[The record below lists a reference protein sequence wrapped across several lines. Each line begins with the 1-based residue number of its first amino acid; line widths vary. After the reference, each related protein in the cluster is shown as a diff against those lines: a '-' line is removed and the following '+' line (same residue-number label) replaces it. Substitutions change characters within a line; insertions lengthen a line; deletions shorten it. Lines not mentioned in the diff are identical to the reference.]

1 MGIIAAFVL
10 GLLVGWLIEWVIDWF
25 YWRGRIER
33 VADENAA
40 LKGRISALESEKDRR
55 PAAFEATP
63 LMNADGSDNLRA
75 VKGIGPVFAARLKE
89 AGVHTFEHL
98 SRLSSKELEEILG
111 PLYKRFF
118 AKEAGILSQ
127 AKEFAARRAAQG

>member
-1 MGIIAAFVL
+1 MTVIAAIVL
-10 GLLVGWLIEWVIDWF
+10 GLLIGWLAEWVIDWF

-33 VADENAA
+33 IADENAA
-40 LKGRISALESEKDRR
+40 LQGRISSLESERDRR
-55 PAAFEATP
+55 PAAFEANP

-89 AGVHTFEHL
+89 AGVLTFEHL
-98 SRLSSKELEEILG
+98 SGLSSQELEEILG

-118 AKEAGILSQ
+118 AKEAGIRGQ